1 MRKRIRNARAAI
13 VMLILEGI
21 SMSCQRANQPDRE
34 ACQAFP
40 SRLLVRSHL
49 PAWHLGLARRLGLTC
64 RLRKRMISM
73 RA

>member
-1 MRKRIRNARAAI
+1 MRKRIRNARTAI

-21 SMSCQRANQPDRE
+21 SMSCQRANQPDWDGLSSLSE
-34 ACQAFP
+34 SAISNVSP
-40 SRLLVRSHL
+40 S
-49 PAWHLGLARRLGLTC
+49 GLARRLGLTG

>member
-1 MRKRIRNARAAI
+1 MRKRIRNARTAI

-21 SMSCQRANQPDRE
+21 SMSCQRANQPDQDGLSSLSE
-34 ACQAFP
+34 SAISNVSP
-40 SRLLVRSHL
+40 S
-49 PAWHLGLARRLGLTC
+49 GLARRLGLTC

>member
-1 MRKRIRNARAAI
+1 MAMRIRNTRAAI

-21 SMSCQRANQPDRE
+21 SMSSISKVS
-34 ACQAFP
+34 P
-40 SRLLVRSHL
+40 S
-49 PAWHLGLARRLGLTC
+49 GLARRLGLTC

>member
-21 SMSCQRANQPDRE
+21 SMSCQRANQPDRDGLSSLSKS
-34 ACQAFP
+34 AISKVSP
-40 SRLLVRSHL
+40 S
-49 PAWHLGLARRLGLTC
+49 GLARRLGLTC